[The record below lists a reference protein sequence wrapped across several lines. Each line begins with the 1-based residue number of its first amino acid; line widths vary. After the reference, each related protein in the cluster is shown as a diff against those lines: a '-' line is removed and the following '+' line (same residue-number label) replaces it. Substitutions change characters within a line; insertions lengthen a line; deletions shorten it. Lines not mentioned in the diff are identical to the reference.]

1 MRVGAL
7 LQNWQE
13 YCKKIIFK
21 TNKPKKYNETQQNS
35 TGIKLQGGKHTHT
48 HTHTY
53 KKRIKQIL
61 STQDPIKIGFWMK
74 ERKKKVN
81 LNPLYDIIHKHLFE
95 TIIGKLKHNSCRIK
109 LLNKAKENM

>member
-35 TGIKLQGGKHTHT
+35 TGIKLQGGKNTHT
-48 HTHTY
+48 HTHT
-53 KKRIKQIL
+53 KK
-61 STQDPIKIGFWMK
+61 
-74 ERKKKVN
+74 E
-81 LNPLYDIIHKHLFE
+81 
-95 TIIGKLKHNSCRIK
+95 
-109 LLNKAKENM
+109 

>member
-61 STQDPIKIGFWMK
+61 STQDPIKIGF
-74 ERKKKVN
+74 
-81 LNPLYDIIHKHLFE
+81 
-95 TIIGKLKHNSCRIK
+95 
-109 LLNKAKENM
+109 

>member
-48 HTHTY
+48 HIQKKNKTNPFNAGSY
-53 KKRIKQIL
+53 KNRFL
-61 STQDPIKIGFWMK
+61 N
-74 ERKKKVN
+74 ERKKKKSE
-81 LNPLYDIIHKHLFE
+81 PQSSI
-95 TIIGKLKHNSCRIK
+95 
-109 LLNKAKENM
+109 